1 MRMSS
6 RTQNRQVFIVENDDP
21 IDDYTR
27 KPSQEE
33 FLPRK
38 SRMSGRMSVKDFPP
52 FKDDFQAA
60 KAPFHKTPKG
70 IAIIAVCSVV
80 CGLIVLGGFIGLT
93 YYLGVSL
100 NTRRINEV
108 NTGLADPS
116 NLDSTIMTFSEKSNL
131 INIGSFK
138 SFSLL
143 YRATRD
149 GFFMNIFH
157 RLCDNRVQT
166 VSVIRSHMNSVF
178 GGYTAQTWNGNG
190 YKTDTTAFLF
200 SLRRRGVTNSERF
213 NVTSSSWAIYA
224 QTSFGKLVESKL
236 NFKYFLFKLRSDL
249 WQWI

>member
-1 MRMSS
+1 MSS
-6 RTQNRQVFIVENDDP
+6 RTKNRQVFVVEDDNP
-21 IDDYTR
+21 IDNYIE
-27 KPSQEE
+27 KPTEEE

-38 SRMSGRMSVKDFPP
+38 SKMSGRMSVKDFSSYNQDAS
-52 FKDDFQAA
+52 KIASLVQTKKGMIIIGVCVLAGMLVILGGLA
-60 KAPFHKTPKG
+60 GLMYYLGYSLNTKIITPSVTTPIVSLIDSSTLTTQEKNNL
-70 IAIIAVCSVV
+70 IA
-80 CGLIVLGGFIGLT
+80 LGGFT
-93 YYLGVSL
+93 SL
-100 NTRRINEV
+100 R
-108 NTGLADPS
+108 
-116 NLDSTIMTFSEKSNL
+116 
-131 INIGSFK
+131 
-138 SFSLL
+138 LL

-149 GFFMNIFH
+149 SFFMSVFH
-157 RLCDNRVQT
+157 TLCDNRIQT
-166 VSVIRSHMNSVF
+166 VSIIRSHMNSVF